1 MQKSKLAVLA
11 ILFCAGTAVPA
22 LAAWDQ
28 VGSVNIDFRRDR
40 DTHNFDFGGPVDRL
54 QLTADRGDIDC
65 RSVSATFANGNAREI
80 FRGTLRRGQPA
91 NIDLPGNNRGIRRLN
106 FACGARDPRGGVI
119 RIAADIG
126 SHRDEWRR
134 NPGFDRTWGR
144 VFNWGSNAVNNWQ
157 LIGSE
162 SFEGRGDVE
171 NSFTGYRGRGS
182 DAIALK
188 PLEADARCSRV
199 SARFDRGRDQA
210 LNVNNG
216 DLLRRG
222 QYYKLD
228 LPGNYR
234 NLDSL
239 TLRCS
244 AVNARRVTIQIFT
257 SH

>member
-1 MQKSKLAVLA
+1 MQKTKLAVMAALLCVGVA
-11 ILFCAGTAVPA
+11 TPA

-28 VGSVNIDFRRDR
+28 VGSVNVDFRRDR
-40 DTHNFDFGGPVDRL
+40 DAKSFDFGGPVDRL
-54 QLTADRGDIDC
+54 QLRAERSDIDC
-65 RSVSATFANGNAREI
+65 RSVSATFDNGRTREV
-80 FRGTLRRGQPA
+80 FRGQLRQGQPA
-91 NIDLPGNNRGIRRLN
+91 NVDLPGNDRGIRRLN
-106 FACGARDPRGGVI
+106 FNCGARDRSGGVI

-126 SHRDEWRR
+126 NHRGEWQR
-134 NPGFDRTWGR
+134 NPDFGRTWGR

-157 LIGSE
+157 MVGSE

-171 NSFTGYRGRGS
+171 NSFGGWQGRGA

-199 SARFDRGRDQA
+199 VARLDRGRSVN

-228 LPGNYR
+228 LPGDRR
-234 NLDSL
+234 NVNNL
-239 TLRCS
+239 TLKCS